1 MFIDQF
7 IHLKVVSKH
16 TKSPKYL
23 IISEFSI
30 GSIPILS
37 TAKES
42 NLPELFIINSGG
54 QKYLEDT
61 SEKELFLEL
70 KFLWSS
76 NPGWL

>member
-1 MFIDQF
+1 MFIYKF

-16 TKSPKYL
+16 TKSPKYP

-42 NLPELFIINSGG
+42 NLPELFIINCGG

-61 SEKELFLEL
+61 WWNNNSEKKSEKELFR
-70 KFLWSS
+70 
-76 NPGWL
+76 P